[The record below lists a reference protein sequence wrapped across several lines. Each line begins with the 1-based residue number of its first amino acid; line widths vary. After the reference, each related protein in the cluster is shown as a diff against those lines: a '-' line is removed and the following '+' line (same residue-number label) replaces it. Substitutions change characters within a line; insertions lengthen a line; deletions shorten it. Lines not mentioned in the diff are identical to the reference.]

1 MGQKVNPKIF
11 RTGNLYGWTSKWI
24 ADKNYRKFLREDVLI
39 KKYLKKKLKDAG
51 VDKVE
56 IERSPNLI
64 TVIIHAAK
72 PGLIIGRGGQ
82 GAEELK
88 KKLKVEFLKPKVNLN
103 VNINEVDRPN
113 LSSEVVLGQM
123 IADVEKRI
131 PYRRVMKQAIGRIER
146 AGALGVKVKMGGR
159 LDGVEIS
166 RKETLSS
173 GKLPLHTLR
182 ADIDYARG
190 VARTTYGA
198 VGIKVWIYKGEV
210 FGKDKKESKNATAKT
225 EKHRN
230 TETQKPPARGGSA
243 LGGKNRR
250 TEKPASSA
258 AADTAGKPKN
268 KKIEKSKK

>member
-24 ADKNYRKFLREDVLI
+24 SKKDYRRFLREDVLI
-39 KKYLKKKLKDAG
+39 KKYLKKELKDAG

-56 IERSPNLI
+56 VERSPNLI
-64 TVIIHAAK
+64 TIVIHAAK

-88 KKLKVEFLKPKVNLN
+88 GKVKAKFLHPKANLN
-103 VNINEVDRPN
+103 INIQEVERPN
-113 LSSEVVLGQM
+113 LSAEVVLGQM
-123 IADVEKRI
+123 IADIEKRI

-159 LDGVEIS
+159 LDGVEIA
-166 RKETLSS
+166 RQETLTS

-182 ADIDYARG
+182 ADIDYSRG

-210 FGKDKKESKNATAKT
+210 FDKGEKGKAKAVPERPGARQTEKPKKVKTDPSAPPRQARGRSGSSKT
-225 EKHRN
+225 EK
-230 TETQKPPARGGSA
+230 
-243 LGGKNRR
+243 
-250 TEKPASSA
+250 
-258 AADTAGKPKN
+258 PKA
-268 KKIEKSKK
+268 KK